1 MLHIVINNEM
11 EGSDQRKDVGESE
24 REEKRGNEEAE
35 VYQGGREGGEEEKKT
50 RDTRVGGT
58 RRGHLKCVEE
68 ESVQ

>member
-1 MLHIVINNEM
+1 M

-24 REEKRGNEEAE
+24 MKEKRGNEEAE
-35 VYQGGREGGEEEKKT
+35 VYQEGREGGEEKKT

-58 RRGHLKCVEE
+58 RRGHLKFVEE